1 MTTNTRFA
9 HTNLVAKD
17 WRKLARFYEQVFGC
31 TPVPPERDL
40 SGQWLDDAVG
50 IPSVHIRG
58 IHLRLPGHG
67 DAGPTLEIFEYNSE
81 EEQSASLRIRAD
93 RPGFGHIAFAVD
105 DVEATRQAVLA
116 AGGGE
121 LGKVASVKVSGAG
134 SITFAY
140 LTDPEGNI
148 VEVQRWGKNG

>member
-1 MTTNTRFA
+1 MTTNAKFV

-40 SGQWLDDAVG
+40 SGQWLDEAVG
-50 IPSVHIRG
+50 IPGARVQG
-58 IHLRLPGHG
+58 IHLRLPGYG
-67 DAGPTLEIFEYNSE
+67 DKGPTLEVFQYNPE
-81 EEQSASLRIRAD
+81 KESLEATAN

-121 LGKVASVKVSGAG
+121 LGQVTSVEVAGAG
-134 SITFAY
+134 PITFAY

-148 VEVQRWGKNG
+148 VEVQRWHGG

>member
-50 IPSVHIRG
+50 IPSVHI
-58 IHLRLPGHG
+58 
-67 DAGPTLEIFEYNSE
+67 SE